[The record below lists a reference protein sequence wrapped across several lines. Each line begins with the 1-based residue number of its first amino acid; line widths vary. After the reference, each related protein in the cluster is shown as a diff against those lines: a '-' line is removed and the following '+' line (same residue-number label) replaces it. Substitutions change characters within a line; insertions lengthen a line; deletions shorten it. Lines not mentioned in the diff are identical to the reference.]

1 MMKKL
6 FSSQPLWLN
15 NGLLIIRFITGAF
28 MIYHGWEVFGAD
40 KMKGY
45 VQWLTDLHFPV
56 PAFMAYTGKTIE
68 LISGISLVA
77 GLFTRLMMLPL
88 AITMT
93 TVTFGMGHG
102 KVFTDGQH
110 PFLFVLLALLF
121 FFTGPGK
128 WSMDQLMFQRN
139 KTL

>member
-6 FSSQPLWLN
+6 FSFQSLWLN
-15 NGLLIIRFITGAF
+15 NGLLLIRLITGAF
-28 MIYHGWEVFGAD
+28 MIFHGWEVFSAD

-45 VQWLTDLHFPV
+45 IQWLTDLHFPV

-77 GLFTRLMMLPL
+77 GLFTRFMMLPL
-88 AITMT
+88 AITMA

-102 KVFTDGQH
+102 KVFTDDQH
-110 PFLFVLLALLF
+110 PFLFVLLALAF

-128 WSMDQLMFQRN
+128 WSMDRIIS
-139 KTL
+139 KGTSS